1 MLDLLIITSFRIS
14 IFFLS
19 QAKILSSR
27 KSDLLASSRLTLLL
41 ARQGALLNLKLF
53 FEALADLLYL
63 QSRKKGVL
71 SYKSR
76 EAKMVRCL
84 RGRKDQFAK
93 LTYGKLYRGFESL
106 PHRKPGQ
113 CPCQTAGHFCLVAF
127 ATTANRYAGSRLLL
141 SFLLILM

>member
-106 PHRKPGQ
+106 PHRQFQ
-113 CPCQTAGHFCLVAF
+113 CESTLKACKSNDC
-127 ATTANRYAGSRLLL
+127 RL
-141 SFLLILM
+141 FLFSQRLFYPPIRI